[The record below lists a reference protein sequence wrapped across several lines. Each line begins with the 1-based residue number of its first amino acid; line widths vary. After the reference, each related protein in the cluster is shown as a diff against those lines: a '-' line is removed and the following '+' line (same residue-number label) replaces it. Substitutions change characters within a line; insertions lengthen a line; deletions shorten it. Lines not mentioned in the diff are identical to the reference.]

1 MTWMAKTSDLAALVA
16 ASVQGDEEAWNEVVR
31 RYTQLVMSVIWQ
43 FHIYGPDAQD
53 ISQMVWLRLVEH
65 LGDIRDPT
73 RIVAWIITT
82 AKHECLRQ
90 LRSAGRII
98 LVDPLNARML
108 EGGATAAIDDGLL
121 EAERH
126 QALRDGLAELAPQDR
141 ELLTLLAT
149 DPAPSYAE
157 ISRRL
162 GIPIGSIGPTRGRV
176 LEKLRATAAI
186 RAFLQPPDD
195 TDTNGGGQHAFAE
208 LE

>member
-1 MTWMAKTSDLAALVA
+1 
-16 ASVQGDEEAWNEVVR
+16 
-31 RYTQLVMSVIWQ
+31 
-43 FHIYGPDAQD
+43 
-53 ISQMVWLRLVEH
+53 MVWLRLVEH

-90 LRSAGRII
+90 LRNAGRII
-98 LVDPLNARML
+98 PVDPLNARMF
-108 EGGATAAIDDGLL
+108 EGGATAEIDDGLL

-126 QALRDGLAELAPQDR
+126 QALRDGLAELAPPDR
-141 ELLTLLAT
+141 ELLTLLAA
-149 DPAPSYAE
+149 DPRPSYAE

-162 GIPIGSIGPTRGRV
+162 GIPVGSIGPTRGRV

-186 RAFLQPPDD
+186 RAFLQSPGEPDP
-195 TDTNGGGQHAFAE
+195 NGGGQHALAE

>member
-1 MTWMAKTSDLAALVA
+1 MAKMSDVATLVA
-16 ASVQGDEEAWNEVVR
+16 ASVEGDEEAWNEIVS
-31 RYTQLVMSVIWQ
+31 RYTQLVMAVIRQ
-43 FHIYGPDAQD
+43 FRVSGPDAQD
-53 ISQMVWLRLVEH
+53 LSQMVWLRLVEH

-73 RIVAWIITT
+73 RIVSWIITT
-82 AKHECLRQ
+82 AKHECLHQ
-90 LRSAGRII
+90 LRTAGRTIP
-98 LVDPLNARML
+98 VDPRNSRVL
-108 EGGATAAIDDGLL
+108 EQATAADLDERLL

-126 QALRDGLAELAPQDR
+126 QALRDGLAELAPHDR

-149 DPAPSYAE
+149 DPRPSYAE

-186 RAFLQPPDD
+186 KAFLQPPDESD
-195 TDTNGGGQHAFAE
+195 MNGGGQHAFAE